1 MKKELFKTTNIVSKL
16 LMILKMMGMYFCFL
30 KNMINVLSTT
40 KAKLMMGMGILKF
53 IASWPMLSWK
63 VGMSSRPIPML

>member
-1 MKKELFKTTNIVSKL
+1 
-16 LMILKMMGMYFCFL
+16 MMGMYFCFL